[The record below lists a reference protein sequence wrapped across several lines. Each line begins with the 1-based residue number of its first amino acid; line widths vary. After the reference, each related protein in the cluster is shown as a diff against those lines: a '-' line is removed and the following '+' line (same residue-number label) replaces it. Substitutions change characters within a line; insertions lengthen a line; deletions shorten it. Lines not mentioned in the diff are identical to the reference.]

1 MKLVTVKEAADI
13 ASQKVS
19 KKIASKTIYS
29 WLARGRKGSRL
40 ISVKIGVAVMIPEHE
55 LDIFLSKTFK
65 SSKLLDKKVIQ

>member
-1 MKLVTVKEAADI
+1 MKLVTVKEAAQI

-19 KKIASKTIYS
+19 KEIALKTIYS

-65 SSKLLDKKVIQ
+65 STQQVGINQIQ